1 MSHSAPNRT
10 NRRRAVSALALVGA
24 LALSGCGLPGSGPS
38 EADTLHVLAGS
49 EVRDMEPIL
58 EEMARETGVHIEFEY
73 MGTLDGTE
81 SLLDLGDDAP
91 WDATWFPSNSYFSL
105 FPEGDQLVRTETSIM
120 RSPVVLGV
128 KADKAAGVGWTGGTQ
143 PTWAEVVD
151 EIDAG
156 RLTYGMTS
164 PISSNSG
171 FTTLVQAATAL
182 SGTGTVLE
190 SADIAAVTEPLTEF
204 AHGQELTSGSSGW
217 LADRFIETPD
227 AVDAIFNYESVL
239 AQISVEGQP
248 LQVVIPSDGVVTS
261 DYPFTLLRA
270 ASDEKA
276 ELYQTAVEYLMRDEV
291 QQQIADQTFRRTN
304 VSAADAQIQT
314 FELPF
319 PARLETVQQ
328 LLEVWLSEVRKP
340 ASMVFAIDTSGSM
353 ADGTRMS
360 DLRDSI
366 RVLSG
371 QQASGSEGF
380 LRLKPRER
388 IVLIEFAE
396 AEKSRLEVDVP
407 SDDAGVRRAMDQ
419 INERIDTYQPVGGTE
434 IYGTV
439 ADALEAAA
447 AEADPARISSVVLF
461 SDGEDTGVVGPD
473 EFQRWYED
481 RAARD
486 EVFAS
491 IPVFAIVFADA
502 DFEEMEH
509 LAELTGGRAF
519 DVGSDSLVSV
529 FREIR
534 GYL

>member
-128 KADKAAGVGWTGGTQ
+128 KADKAAALGWTGGTQ

-227 AVDAIFNYESVL
+227 AVDAIFNY
-239 AQISVEGQP
+239 
-248 LQVVIPSDGVVTS
+248 
-261 DYPFTLLRA
+261 
-270 ASDEKA
+270 
-276 ELYQTAVEYLMRDEV
+276 
-291 QQQIADQTFRRTN
+291 
-304 VSAADAQIQT
+304 
-314 FELPF
+314 
-319 PARLETVQQ
+319 
-328 LLEVWLSEVRKP
+328 
-340 ASMVFAIDTSGSM
+340 
-353 ADGTRMS
+353 
-360 DLRDSI
+360 
-366 RVLSG
+366 
-371 QQASGSEGF
+371 
-380 LRLKPRER
+380 
-388 IVLIEFAE
+388 
-396 AEKSRLEVDVP
+396 
-407 SDDAGVRRAMDQ
+407 
-419 INERIDTYQPVGGTE
+419 
-434 IYGTV
+434 
-439 ADALEAAA
+439 
-447 AEADPARISSVVLF
+447 
-461 SDGEDTGVVGPD
+461 
-473 EFQRWYED
+473 
-481 RAARD
+481 
-486 EVFAS
+486 
-491 IPVFAIVFADA
+491 
-502 DFEEMEH
+502 
-509 LAELTGGRAF
+509 
-519 DVGSDSLVSV
+519 
-529 FREIR
+529 
-534 GYL
+534 